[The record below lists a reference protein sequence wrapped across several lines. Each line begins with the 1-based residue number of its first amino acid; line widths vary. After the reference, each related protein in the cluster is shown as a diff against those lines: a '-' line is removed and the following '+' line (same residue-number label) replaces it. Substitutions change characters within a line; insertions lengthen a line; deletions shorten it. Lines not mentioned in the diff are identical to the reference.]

1 MNDDDALYRD
11 EDFNEDH
18 FEPEGEPLPVVFHS
32 FYEERPF
39 RCCTSC
45 GESLED
51 LEETYQITKTYH
63 GNEVI
68 LEYAMCFPCQQ
79 NMLKELSRES
89 VEKLT
94 SFQMERSLEPKN
106 DVESDRFQCE
116 FCLRSRDDAVE
127 KAQHFS
133 MAALCFG
140 LQMVDRP
147 LLICEDCM
155 LEINEKMSEQ
165 TRRRWRDFVD
175 HHFPGVPAD
184 SLPDPS
190 TIPVI

>member
-1 MNDDDALYRD
+1 MNDDDALYR
-11 EDFNEDH
+11 EEG
-18 FEPEGEPLPVVFHS
+18 FEPEGEPLPGIFHS
-32 FYEERPF
+32 FYEDRPF

-63 GNEVI
+63 GKEVI

-94 SFQMERSLEPKN
+94 SFQLERSLEPKN
-106 DVESDRFQCE
+106 DAETNRYQCE
-116 FCLRSRDDAVE
+116 FCLRSRE
-127 KAQHFS
+127 ESIENQQHFS

-140 LQMVDRP
+140 LQMVERP
-147 LLICEDCM
+147 LFICEDCM

-184 SLPDPS
+184 ALPDPS
-190 TIPVI
+190 TIPVL